1 MTAAL
6 IVLLSLSA
14 ADPAKEAFGAAKKLY
29 DKGRYADAV
38 KKFEDAYALRPHPVI
53 FFNIGKCYEKLNEPA
68 KAMRAYRDYL
78 RLLPDASDRP
88 AVQDSIANLERKLRD
103 KGVQQ
108 LMVFYE
114 PKEAAVE
121 IDGKALAGPSPATVE
136 LAAGEHT
143 LTAKADGFEPLKRT
157 LTTALAHAT
166 EVTVT
171 LEAKKETPAV
181 EAKPETTPA
190 PSEAVAATTTSEP
203 KPAATEVAEQPSAP
217 RRRVFTW
224 VAAAFA
230 VAGAGA
236 GLGMGLLA
244 NSSSATLLGSPHSRM
259 DADQLVSNVHTFSL
273 SADIAYGV
281 AAAALV
287 MAVMLFFLEG
297 R

>member
-14 ADPAKEAFGAAKKLY
+14 ADPAKEAFGAGKKLY
-29 DKGRYADAV
+29 DKGKYAEAV

-53 FFNIGKCYEKLNEPA
+53 FFNIGKCYEKLDVPA

-78 RLLPDASDRP
+78 RLLPDATDKA
-88 AVQDSIANLERKLRD
+88 AVQDSIANLERKLRE

-108 LMVFYE
+108 LLVFYE

-121 IDGKALAGPSPATVE
+121 IDGKALNGPSPASVE
-136 LAAGEHT
+136 LGAGDHT
-143 LTAKADGFEPLKRT
+143 LTANAEGFEPLKRT
-157 LTTALAHAT
+157 LTTTLAHAT

-171 LEAKKETPAV
+171 LDAKKETPPV
-181 EAKPETTPA
+181 DAKAEPKPA
-190 PSEAVAATTTSEP
+190 PSEAVAAAPASEP
-203 KPAATEVAEQPSAP
+203 KPAAEGVESSAP

-236 GLGMGLLA
+236 GLGLGLMA
-244 NSSSATLLGSPHSRM
+244 NSASTTLLSSQHTRM
-259 DADQLVSNVHTFSL
+259 DADQLVANVHTFSL

-281 AAAALV
+281 AGAALV
-287 MAVMLFFLEG
+287 MAVVLFFLEG

>member
-14 ADPAKEAFGAAKKLY
+14 ADPAKEAFGAGKKLY
-29 DKGRYADAV
+29 DKGKYADAV

-53 FFNIGKCYEKLNEPA
+53 FFNIGKCYEKLSEPA

-78 RLLPDASDRP
+78 RLLPDATDKA

-121 IDGKALAGPSPATVE
+121 IDGKPLAGPSPATVE
-136 LAAGEHT
+136 LAAGDHA
-143 LTAKADGFEPLKRT
+143 LTATAEGFEPLKRT

-166 EVTVT
+166 EVTIT
-171 LEAKKETPAV
+171 LDAKKETPAV
-181 EAKPETTPA
+181 EAKPEPTPA
-190 PSEAVAATTTSEP
+190 PSEAVAATTSEP
-203 KPAATEVAEQPSAP
+203 KPVAAEVVEQPSAP

-236 GLGMGLLA
+236 GLGLGLLA
-244 NSSSATLLGSPHSRM
+244 NNASGTLLGTQHSRM
-259 DADQLVSNVHTFSL
+259 EADQLVSNVHTFSL